1 MQTISNLY
9 SLKYD
14 DTKTYLMASLF
25 IIGNVILPQLFHII
39 PQGGVTWLPI
49 YFFTLIGAYKY
60 GWRVGLLTALAPP
73 VVNSLFFG
81 MPTVA
86 CLPAILLKSILLAII
101 AGYVSN
107 RFNKASFTLLVSVV
121 IGYQAIGTLGEW
133 MINGNLYVA
142 LQDFR
147 MGVPGV
153 LLQIFGGW
161 IVINTL
167 IRK

>member
-1 MQTISNLY
+1 MASNL
-9 SLKYD
+9 SL
-14 DTKTYLMASLF
+14 
-25 IIGNVILPQLFHII
+25 
-39 PQGGVTWLPI
+39 
-49 YFFTLIGAYKY
+49 
-60 GWRVGLLTALAPP
+60 LAH
-73 VVNSLFFG
+73 
-81 MPTVA
+81 VA
-86 CLPAILLKSILLAII
+86 CLPASLLKSILLAII

-147 MGVPGV
+147 MGVPGM